1 MVKAFTPVVG
11 GNRRGSRPSTYSLAE
26 FSLLVLLAN
35 LDSAWVASELEGRSA
50 PAHLVLISC
59 SSRQRRCVEASAHA
73 QSLHRRAL
81 ELVNGITVVPGCI
94 GAWRRDALLS
104 IGGYHADTLAEDADA
119 TIRLERAGWKV
130 LCEPYAIAR
139 TEAPEKLRAFLK
151 QRSRWMFGTL
161 QAAYKNRMA
170 MWRARPGG
178 RWLVRPAQYR
188 RVSVSV
194 HPDSSGD

>member
-1 MVKAFTPVVG
+1 
-11 GNRRGSRPSTYSLAE
+11 
-26 FSLLVLLAN
+26 
-35 LDSAWVASELEGRSA
+35 
-50 PAHLVLISC
+50 
-59 SSRQRRCVEASAHA
+59 
-73 QSLHRRAL
+73 
-81 ELVNGITVVPGCI
+81 LVNGITVVPGCI

-104 IGGYHADTLAEDADA
+104 IGGFHADTLAEDADA